1 MAFLLTL
8 TAEEIHH
15 YHRVVSHAVTLR
27 SHFDMLIW
35 LQGDIQRYLPHDIMV
50 ASWGDFATGSVHH
63 DVISALEGVRSLDS
77 TAAQIT
83 PLMQQLYLRWS
94 GYGNK
99 PFGLTVGESGFVL
112 NDTGFQSAL
121 GKAMQQMRSAMV
133 HGINDER
140 SNHHS
145 LYVSFSV
152 REQFESTE
160 RGAMAMILP
169 YIDNALR
176 QVAHLPH
183 QAPVPV
189 NVASTLDRRLIKE
202 HDLTDREVEI
212 LDWTAMGK
220 TNPEIGNILDIS
232 AFTVKNHLQRVF
244 KKLNVSNR
252 AQAVSK
258 LHSLANNV

>member
-1 MAFLLTL
+1 M
-8 TAEEIHH
+8 I
-15 YHRVVSHAVTLR
+15 
-27 SHFDMLIW
+27 
-35 LQGDIQRYLPHDIMV
+35 
-50 ASWGDFATGSVHH
+50 ASWGDFDTGSVHH
-63 DVISALEGVRSLDS
+63 DVISSLDGVRSLDS
-77 TAAQIT
+77 NAAQLT
-83 PLMQQLYLRWS
+83 PLMQQLFWRWS
-94 GYGNK
+94 GCGNK
-99 PFGLTVGESGFVL
+99 PFGLKVGESGFVL
-112 NDTGFQSAL
+112 QDTGLQSAL
-121 GKAMQQMRSAMV
+121 GKAMQQMRSALV

-152 REQFESTE
+152 REEFVSTE
-160 RGAMAMILP
+160 RSAMAMILP
-169 YIDNALR
+169 YIDTALR

-183 QAPVPV
+183 QAPAPV
-189 NVASTLDRRLIKE
+189 NVASALDSRFLKE

-212 LDWTAMGK
+212 LDWIAMGK

-258 LHSLANNV
+258 LNSLANNV